1 MKKFNVVLCD
11 GSSAQTSNAKAYF
24 QNDEQFKLSICNSL
38 REVNAF
44 CVNESFSA
52 LIIDVDFPSMREI
65 VSLADSLSAKIIL
78 ISKRLEEEI
87 EFILKTVKHD
97 VCFYKPYSFVEV
109 RTALSNLLSDQIL
122 RLKLQLNNKIM
133 DERLSSI
140 FIRAGIPPHIKGYQY
155 LRTAIMMAID
165 DSDVI
170 NSVTKVLYPSVA
182 KKFGTT
188 TSRVERAI
196 RHAIEVAWDRG
207 DVDTLTSYFGYTIQ
221 NSRGKPTNSEFIAM
235 IADNLRLKHKYTTV

>member
-140 FIRAGIPPHIKGYQY
+140 FIRAGIPPHIKGYQF
-155 LRTAIMMAID
+155 LREAVKLSVANPDM
-165 DSDVI
+165 I
-170 NSVTKVLYPSVA
+170 NSITKKLYPAVA
-182 KKFGTT
+182 EIYNTT
-188 TSRVERAI
+188 PSKVERAI
-196 RHAIEVAWDRG
+196 RHAIEVAWNRG
-207 DVDTLTSYFGYTIQ
+207 KIENINAIFGIKIY
-221 NSRGKPTNSEFIAM
+221 NKGEKPTNGELIALVADKM
-235 IADNLRLKHKYTTV
+235 IIENS